1 MVTDREVSEAAQF
14 SPPDYLQAQFIDD
27 AGGIDLQAYHTFLA
41 TLPPEQLILLEAYYR
56 DVIPRS
62 KLLRQVSSGIY
73 VSDAELWQEFRDQVE
88 QVEIRYVPMDPS
100 VRYEDEA
107 FSVSDTEIEDYYG
120 SNQEEFEVPARAS
133 LKAVVLDKTP
143 TATDTAAAYAEAQE
157 LMQEIR
163 EGGDFAEIAQ
173 AESADQP
180 TASVGGDLGVFSRG
194 RMAVSYTH
202 LTLPTKA

>member
-1 MVTDREVSEAAQF
+1 MTQLLVLQELRERGIMVTDREVSEAAQF

-41 TLPPEQLILLEAYYR
+41 TPPPEQLILLEAYYR

-107 FSVSDTEIEDYYG
+107 FSVSDTEI
-120 SNQEEFEVPARAS
+120 
-133 LKAVVLDKTP
+133 
-143 TATDTAAAYAEAQE
+143 
-157 LMQEIR
+157 
-163 EGGDFAEIAQ
+163 
-173 AESADQP
+173 
-180 TASVGGDLGVFSRG
+180 
-194 RMAVSYTH
+194 
-202 LTLPTKA
+202 